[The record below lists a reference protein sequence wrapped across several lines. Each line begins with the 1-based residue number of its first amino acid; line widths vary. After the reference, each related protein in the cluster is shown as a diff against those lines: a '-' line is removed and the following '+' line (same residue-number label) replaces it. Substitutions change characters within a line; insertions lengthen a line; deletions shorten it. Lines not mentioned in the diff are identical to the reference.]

1 MVQVFPRVAPEQGT
15 MTLAKL
21 QDEDPHIQAGEGRT
35 LADQALM
42 QLMGKTGFEMSN
54 KFRGSL
60 TLTVLLHCTALGT

>member
-1 MVQVFPRVAPEQGT
+1 MAPEQGT

-42 QLMGKTGFEMSN
+42 QLLGKTVFEMSN
-54 KFRGSL
+54 KFRGR
-60 TLTVLLHCTALGT
+60 LTVLLHCTANI

>member
-1 MVQVFPRVAPEQGT
+1 MFPRVAPEQGT

-42 QLMGKTGFEMSN
+42 QLLGKTVFEMSN
-54 KFRGSL
+54 KFRGRL

>member
-1 MVQVFPRVAPEQGT
+1 MQVFPRVAPVQGT

-42 QLMGKTGFEMSN
+42 QL
-54 KFRGSL
+54 
-60 TLTVLLHCTALGT
+60 LGNTQHLSCQQNFAIFG

>member
-42 QLMGKTGFEMSN
+42 QLLGKTVFEMSN
-54 KFRGSL
+54 KFHGR
-60 TLTVLLHCTALGT
+60 LTVLLHCTANI

>member
-1 MVQVFPRVAPEQGT
+1 MVQVFPRVAPVQGT

-42 QLMGKTGFEMSN
+42 QLLGNTALELST
-54 KFRGSL
+54 KFRDIWL
-60 TLTVLLHCTALGT
+60 TALLLGIF

>member
-1 MVQVFPRVAPEQGT
+1 

-42 QLMGKTGFEMSN
+42 QLLGNTALELSA
-54 KFRGSL
+54 KFRETWL
-60 TLTVLLHCTALGT
+60 TAILLGIL

>member
-42 QLMGKTGFEMSN
+42 QLLGKTVFEMSN
-54 KFRGSL
+54 KFHERL
-60 TLTVLLHCTALGT
+60 TLTVLLHCTANI

>member
-15 MTLAKL
+15 MTLATL

-42 QLMGKTGFEMSN
+42 QLLGKTVFEMSN
-54 KFRGSL
+54 KRGR
-60 TLTVLLHCTALGT
+60 LTVLLHCTALGTSNI

>member
-1 MVQVFPRVAPEQGT
+1 MAPEQGT

-42 QLMGKTGFEMSN
+42 QLLGKTVFEMSN
-54 KFRGSL
+54 KFRER
-60 TLTVLLHCTALGT
+60 LTVLLHCTANI

>member
-42 QLMGKTGFEMSN
+42 QLLGKNVFEMSN
-54 KFRGSL
+54 KFHGR
-60 TLTVLLHCTALGT
+60 LTVSLHSAGHL

>member
-42 QLMGKTGFEMSN
+42 QLLGKTVFEMSN
-54 KFRGSL
+54 KFRER
-60 TLTVLLHCTALGT
+60 LTVLLHCTANI

>member
-1 MVQVFPRVAPEQGT
+1 MAQVFPRVAPEQGT

-42 QLMGKTGFEMSN
+42 QLLGKTVFEMSN
-54 KFRGSL
+54 KFRGR
-60 TLTVLLHCTALGT
+60 LTVLLHCTANI

>member
-1 MVQVFPRVAPEQGT
+1 MQVFPRVAPEQGT

-42 QLMGKTGFEMSN
+42 QLLGKTVFEMSN
-54 KFRGSL
+54 KFRER
-60 TLTVLLHCTALGT
+60 LTVLLHCTANI